1 MPVFFSTIVNPDQA
15 GLGSS
20 EIHTA
25 TGSPIW
31 QLVFVSFAI
40 VLVLFEV
47 LRGWRRGLAR
57 QIARLGALVV
67 AYFVAFFGGK
77 FVLPLVRPFLKL
89 PDIAL
94 SILAGGVL
102 ALILYAV
109 INGLGTVLFRRTSQH
124 DSLII
129 RLFYGIGGAGLGL
142 FFGGFLVWLV
152 VVGVRSVGSVAEAQ
166 VRGQS
171 SLPYSAQLQAIH
183 AVDVRRGRLK
193 EPNEGSAP
201 LLTSLARLKNS
212 LEMGVIGDAVKR
224 TDVVPRKTYDILGKI
239 GQVVSRPENAERFL
253 SFPGA
258 RELSQHPKIVALRND
273 PEISEMLAQGRLV
286 DLLQN
291 QKIIAAANDPTLVE
305 ELKKFDL
312 QKALDYAVRQK

>member
-1 MPVFFSTIVNPDQA
+1 MPIFFSTIANPVQA
-15 GLGSS
+15 GRGLS
-20 EIHTA
+20 EIQPA
-25 TGSPIW
+25 AGSPIW

-40 VLVLFEV
+40 VLILFEV

-57 QIARLGALVV
+57 QIARFGALVA
-67 AYFVAFFGGK
+67 AYFAAFFGGK
-77 FVLPLVRPFLKL
+77 FVLPLVRPFSKM

-94 SILAGGVL
+94 SILAGAVL
-102 ALILYAV
+102 ALILYAIV
-109 INGLGTVLFRRTSQH
+109 NGLGTILFRRTSQH

-129 RLFYGIGGAGLGL
+129 RLFYGIGGATLGF
-142 FFGGFLVWLV
+142 FFGIFLVWLV
-152 VVGVRSVGSVAEAQ
+152 VVGVRSVGTVAEAQ
-166 VRGQS
+166 VREQS
-171 SLPYSAQLQAIH
+171 SLPNSAQLQAIH
-183 AVDVRRGRLK
+183 AVDVRRGRLN

-224 TDVVPRKTYDILGKI
+224 TDVVPGKTYDKLGKI
-239 GQVVSRPENAERFL
+239 GQVVSSPENAERFL

-258 RELSQHPKIVALRND
+258 RELSQNPKIVALRND
-273 PEISEMLAQGRLV
+273 PEISEMITQGRLV

-291 QKIIAAANDPTLVE
+291 EKIIAAANDPTLVE

-312 QKALDYAVRQK
+312 QKALDFATKSR